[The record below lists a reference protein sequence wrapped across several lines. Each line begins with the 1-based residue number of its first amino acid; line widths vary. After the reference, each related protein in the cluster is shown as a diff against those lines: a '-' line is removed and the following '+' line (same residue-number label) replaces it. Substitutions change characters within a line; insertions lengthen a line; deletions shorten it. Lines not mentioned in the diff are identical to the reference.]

1 MIRDNK
7 ISLLNISL
15 QANKSFYNVTCFLR
29 FFKLKSKV
37 ELWKLV
43 IKERNIHYDSWNAW
57 VKYLW

>member
-37 ELWKLV
+37 EL
-43 IKERNIHYDSWNAW
+43 
-57 VKYLW
+57 